1 LQEKNKATNY
11 FVGRTKIFSYLQ
23 QRIYIIPH
31 LLRALIHWCTHP
43 GRQITPTPDYPDAR
57 LPRRQISPTPDYPD
71 ARLTRRQ
78 ITPTPDYPDARLPG
92 LLNCILWRLIFEH
105 LQYET
110 SLTSSKRRLEFSVA
124 SRLIGF
130 IYFCVWNLHL
140 SRNDIFVC

>member
-43 GRQITPTPDYPDAR
+43 G
-57 LPRRQISPTPDYPD
+57 
-71 ARLTRRQ
+71 RQ